1 MVRLIIPYK
10 NIIPDEYVSSIYDI
24 DYSKLYSQGKRL
36 ILTDLDNT
44 LVSYKEPLPNTKI
57 ADWVRKVNEI
67 GYEVI
72 VVSNNNHE
80 RVRIFCEKLNLKYVA
95 KAHKPLLNG
104 FRKAH
109 RLANRRYEINEVL
122 QIGDQLLTDIYGSKR
137 RGYYTVLVKAI
148 DHKTEKWTT
157 RFNRKNEVKMLKK
170 VKRKNPSLYR
180 AKLEQYEK
188 ENL

>member
-1 MVRLIIPYK
+1 MVRLIVPYK

-24 DYSKLYSQGKRL
+24 DYNKLYSQGKRL
-36 ILTDLDNT
+36 ILIDLDNT
-44 LVSYKEPLPNTKI
+44 LVSYKDDLPNTKNF
-57 ADWVRKVNEI
+57 DWLRKVTEI

-72 VVSNNNHE
+72 IVSNNKRD
-80 RVRIFCEKLNLKYVA
+80 RVKLFSDKFNVKYVSSA
-95 KAHKPLLNG
+95 MKPLSKG

-109 RLANRRYEINEVL
+109 KIANRRYEINEVL

-137 RGYYTVLVKAI
+137 RGYYTILVKAC

-170 VKRKNPSLYR
+170 VKKKNPSLYR